1 MSEEKIG
8 IDGDQEEKRDG
19 IQSPPPIVNKGK
31 NHFSLV
37 RVLIKAIVIISLTYI
52 ISIILAFILFLY
64 VVDESFNIKVI
75 DIVHGRQECK
85 MPINQRSADPIN
97 PIEFF
102 SNTTY
107 WLASARFSDKI
118 LEDDLCVS
126 KIMLSIKNNKRKVSV
141 VFIDENSNVSLAVS
155 N

>member
-1 MSEEKIG
+1 MG
-8 IDGDQEEKRDG
+8 IRVRPRLLIKVKK
-19 IQSPPPIVNKGK
+19 PFP
-31 NHFSLV
+31 LV
-37 RVLIKAIVIISLTYI
+37 RVLIKAIVIISLACI
-52 ISIILAFILFLY
+52 ISIILAFILSLY

-107 WLASARFSDKI
+107 WLASARFSDKL
-118 LEDDLCVS
+118 LEDNLCVS
-126 KIMLSIKNNKRKVSV
+126 KVMLSIKNNKRKVSV